1 MRISAPPVQAARPP
15 RAAPARPERPRGP
28 AKPRTVLRPAARP
41 RPSRTRAAPA
51 RLSNCMAHS
60 ARETGRF
67 IFLEVNL
74 KLIVAALAAVGTL
87 ASTAHAAP
95 RAESAQECGVA
106 ADMAVVAHSLARED
120 IQRPKADA
128 IMVRI
133 YDVGESD
140 RGKELMRDITDA
152 AYSSKLREPSASA
165 GGTASSQN

>member
-1 MRISAPPVQAARPP
+1 
-15 RAAPARPERPRGP
+15 
-28 AKPRTVLRPAARP
+28 
-41 RPSRTRAAPA
+41 
-51 RLSNCMAHS
+51 
-60 ARETGRF
+60 
-67 IFLEVNL
+67 L

-87 ASTAHAAP
+87 ASTAHGAP

-133 YDVGESD
+133 YDVAESD

-165 GGTASSQN
+165 GGTASSQNTASSQKFAEELYVTCMKGDGDMDSILGRRS